1 MFAAVPVPLLQS
13 LWKTT
18 PPGGT
23 TVTVIVAVPLRPSL
37 VAVIVA
43 VPTTRP
49 VTSPLPLT
57 VATPS
62 GLLAQVTV
70 RPVRIWPAASFSV
83 TVYGCTPPTGPLA
96 LPAPTLRSARVLTPS
111 RGAPRAGRGG
121 RPAPPLARRRDRR
134 RARPDPRHQ
143 PAAVHRGDGRIR
155 TRPRHH
161 PAREGSATGILR
173 GGCELPRLPH
183 HHAHRGRA
191 HRHRRHG
198 HGPPRHAART
208 GQCPP
213 PLRA

>member
-62 GLLAQVTV
+62 GLLAQVMV
-70 RPVRIWPAASFSV
+70 RPVRIWPAASFRV
-83 TVYGCTPPTGPLA
+83 TVYGCTPPTGTLA
-96 LPAPTLRSARVLTPS
+96 LPGLTVTDPTAPVHTPVLPLPTVQ
-111 RGAPRAGRGG
+111 
-121 RPAPPLARRRDRR
+121 PP
-134 RARPDPRHQ
+134 
-143 PAAVHRGDGRIR
+143 
-155 TRPRHH
+155 
-161 PAREGSATGILR
+161 
-173 GGCELPRLPH
+173 
-183 HHAHRGRA
+183 
-191 HRHRRHG
+191 
-198 HGPPRHAART
+198 
-208 GQCPP
+208 
-213 PLRA
+213 